1 MSTEESKNI
10 LVADDSIFF
19 RTKLSDIL
27 IVAGHKVKFANNGQE
42 AIDEVKVNADHID
55 LLILD
60 LQMPEVDGFGVM
72 EWIQNSGHGGKF
84 PILVMTGAF
93 EATHVL
99 DKIKDVQ
106 GDVARADY
114 HQGQQVPFSVKHGR
128 ENRAVFTEDS
138 PIFMCAG

>member
-1 MSTEESKNI
+1 MNTEESKNI

-60 LQMPEVDGFGVM
+60 LQMPEVDGFGVLK
-72 EWIQNSGHGGKF
+72 WIQNSGHGGKF
-84 PILVMTGAF
+84 PILAMTDAYGA
-93 EATHVL
+93 TQVL
-99 DKIKDVQ
+99 DKIKDL
-106 GDVARADY
+106 GASGY
-114 HQGQQVPFSVKHGR
+114 MSK
-128 ENRAVFTEDS
+128 EMS
-138 PIFMCAG
+138 PEQIIIRVNQFLFP